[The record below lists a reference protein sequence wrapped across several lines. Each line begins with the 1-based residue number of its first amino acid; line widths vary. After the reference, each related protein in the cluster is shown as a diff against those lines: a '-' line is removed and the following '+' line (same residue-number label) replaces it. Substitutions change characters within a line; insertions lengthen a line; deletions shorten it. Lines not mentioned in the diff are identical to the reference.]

1 MNPRCDFIKEKNNP
15 LLRVTL
21 FLMSFVG
28 LLRHPRLSRLLAVR
42 WTGQATDGVFQSAL
56 ASFVLFS
63 PERQANALS
72 AAVGFAVVLLPY
84 SIIGPFV
91 GTILD
96 RVSRQRALFFCN
108 VARSANL
115 FFVALLVYTGTTG
128 VELTVVVLVA
138 FGINRFILAA
148 LSAGLPLLVDT
159 KSLITANA
167 IAVTGGSV
175 LVVIGGG
182 IGVGVRA
189 LVDGAA
195 IADHADALLI
205 VLAAAGYFIAALFT
219 GRLKKYEIGPLKK
232 EKESA
237 SFLQGFRDMKEG
249 FQYLQGHLDASRG
262 IIATAVQRGGLTAL
276 TLTALLL
283 ERNTFN
289 DPAKPEDGLQ
299 GFGIALSI
307 AGLGVFL
314 GAFLAPYGVARF
326 GRHRWI
332 KFAMIAS
339 ACSPLILAATQTEI
353 GLCVTAFLT
362 AFFGQNI
369 KVTNDALVQSKID
382 DYHRGRV
389 FAVYDVVV
397 NGAIVSGG
405 LIAALLLPPSGLSRI
420 VPLAV
425 SAAYLLIAF
434 IVLRPAKFYATYSP
448 TI

>member
-1 MNPRCDFIKEKNNP
+1 
-15 LLRVTL
+15 
-21 FLMSFVG
+21 MSFVG
-28 LLRHPRLSRLLAVR
+28 LLRHSRLSRLLAVR

-63 PERQANALS
+63 PERQADALS

-84 SIIGPFV
+84 SIVGPFV

-96 RVSRQRALFFCN
+96 RVSRQRALFFSN
-108 VARSANL
+108 LARSANL
-115 FFVALLVYTGTTG
+115 LLVALLIFGGTTG
-128 VELTVVVLVA
+128 IPLTVVVLVA
-138 FGINRFILAA
+138 FGINRLILAA
-148 LSAGLPLLVDT
+148 LSAGLPLLVET

-205 VLAAAGYFIAALFT
+205 VLAAAGYLVAALLT
-219 GRLKKYEIGPLKK
+219 GRLKKHEIGPLKH

-237 SFLQGFRDMKEG
+237 SVMQGFRDMQEG
-249 FQYLQGHLDASRG
+249 FRYLRGHLDASRG
-262 IIATAVQRGGLTAL
+262 IIGTAVQRGGLTAL

-299 GFGIALSI
+299 GFGIALTI
-307 AGLGVFL
+307 AGIGLFL

-332 KFAMIAS
+332 KFAMLAS
-339 ACSPLILAATQTEI
+339 AFSPLILAVSQTEL

-405 LIAALLLPPSGLSRI
+405 LLAALLLPTSGLSRA

-425 SAAYLLIAF
+425 SAAYLFIAF
-434 IVLRPAKFYATYSP
+434 VVLRPAKFYATS
-448 TI
+448 